1 MPNQPLRVIPL
12 GGLGEIGQNM
22 MALEYGDD
30 IIVIDAGVMF
40 PEENMPGIDF
50 AIPDFT
56 YLRENRDSIRAVL
69 ITHGH
74 EDHIGALPHL
84 LAEINVPVYS
94 SRLTHGLISVKLRER
109 KLLDQAR
116 LNVMEPHTPFRIG
129 AEFRAEFFRV
139 CHSIPDAMGIA
150 ITTPLGVVIHTG
162 DFKIDHTPADGQP
175 TDFAT
180 LSQIV
185 GDGALL
191 LFSDSTYAEVAGYT
205 DSEQVVGEAL
215 DRVIRDAPG
224 RVIVATFA
232 SLISRIQQVVNAA
245 VKYDRKVAVIG
256 RSMLNNVKM
265 ATNMGYLDAPA
276 DTIIPISKARQLPL
290 EEVVIIATGS
300 QGEPTSAL
308 VRISNGIHQDVE
320 IVPGDTVV
328 LSASPI
334 PGNEKVVAKTIDNL
348 MRQNAHVLYSR
359 ISLVHVHGHAA
370 REELKMM
377 LSIVR
382 PRYFVPV
389 HGEYRHLI
397 QHASIASDM
406 GIPSGR
412 IFVLQDGDVLE
423 LDEEGG
429 EVVEQVQAGH
439 VFIDGKDLWAMDSR
453 VITERKKLGRD
464 GVVTV
469 TVTLSSRTGLILAD
483 PQITSSGFV
492 EPEDSNTLF
501 KNTSKH
507 AASILE
513 DLTSDQLEL
522 AQVKARL
529 TKSVSDFLYGETR
542 RRPTVLT
549 VIEQV

>member
-406 GIPSGR
+406 GIPGGR